1 MQKRATAFTI
11 EIFLMSILRTQ
22 VSLHRDELKL
32 LRFII
37 MMRYAMIVIINKY
50 VLSIDASTST
60 AFRAAQDAQTAWTQL
75 KIMCSTTE
83 GEIAKAWRY

>member
-1 MQKRATAFTI
+1 
-11 EIFLMSILRTQ
+11 
-22 VSLHRDELKL
+22 
-32 LRFII
+32 
-37 MMRYAMIVIINKY
+37 MIVIINKY